1 MVGERSW
8 AICRS
13 IAAGMVSCN
22 SGKFCPDA
30 VNRLDNI
37 GFRQLADHQQNSR
50 FGIGHP
56 GVTYILYRVGHRRQ
70 HRPDEPR
77 RRCCNE

>member
-1 MVGERSW
+1 MVGERSGQFADQSPPEW
-8 AICRS
+8 FPATPVIL
-13 IAAGMVSCN
+13 
-22 SGKFCPDA
+22 PDA

-56 GVTYILYRVGHRRQ
+56 ALRTSCTESVTVATS
-70 HRPDEPR
+70 PR
-77 RRCCNE
+77 RTAPPLL